1 MQQREAAFA
10 AIVRCVVLRARNS
23 FGHDF
28 VLAAH
33 AADIE
38 LIERG
43 WLLRGVQLGD
53 FIKAGVPGLG

>member
-1 MQQREAAFA
+1 VPSDFDGAYQLF
-10 AIVRCVVLRARNS
+10 

-43 WLLRGVQLGD
+43 WLLRVVRAHRE
-53 FIKAGVPGLG
+53 K